1 MAVENIRSYPAGS
14 VFTLANIFKK
24 LPAGTQV
31 SLIEINPLGGIDMA
45 IVDPG
50 EEAGKPFAIHP
61 KMLNAPEPADDAAN
75 IDGQV
80 LDFFVSHAN
89 MEHQLGLNFFGAYL
103 AAVGD
108 NDDLSVINMLVTNAD
123 LQIGQQW
130 TMEQTA
136 ALYGEF
142 QEMYGLEADPLIA
155 VTLAEE
161 EAARAAAAKKVVAP
175 PKPTVVPAKPA
186 VATQA
191 VPAAAAK
198 MRVDS
203 PAWSPTRIEALRAA
217 GLLMPIYADAPD
229 NFEAIVNLAVR
240 MVQHAD
246 AASRA
251 TK

>member
-31 SLIEINPLGGIDMA
+31 SLVEINPLGGIDMA
-45 IVDPG
+45 MVDPG

-61 KMLNAPEPADDAAN
+61 KMLNATEPADDAAN
-75 IDGQV
+75 IEGQV
-80 LDFFVSHAN
+80 LDFFVGHAN

-161 EAARAAAAKKVVAP
+161 DAARAAAAKKVVAP
-175 PKPTVVPAKPA
+175 PKPTVVPAKSA
-186 VATQA
+186 ATATQA
-191 VPAAAAK
+191 VPAAAAQT
-198 MRVDS
+198 RVDKKS
-203 PAWSPTRIEALRAA
+203 WTPNRIDAFT
-217 GLLMPIYADAPD
+217 LLGPLGNIYANNPD
-229 NFEAIVNLAVR
+229 GFEKVVALAVR
-240 MVQHAD
+240 MVMQAD
-246 AASRA
+246 SVRE
-251 TK
+251 T